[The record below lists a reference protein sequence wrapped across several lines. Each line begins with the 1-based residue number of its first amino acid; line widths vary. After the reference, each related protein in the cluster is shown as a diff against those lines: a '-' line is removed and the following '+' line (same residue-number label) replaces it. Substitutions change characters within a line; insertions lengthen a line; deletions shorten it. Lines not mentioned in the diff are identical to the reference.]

1 MKLKVNRHAAQIVVV
16 IVLGILLVGGGFW
29 FGWAEGVQHPKTV
42 VVSQAVNIVPPQG
55 SSTTLA
61 DFGAFWEAWQDIND
75 LYLRNSDVSGTAKV
89 YGAING
95 LVQSLGDPYTEFFSP
110 ADNQQFQQNI
120 SGNFGGIGAELG
132 TDAKNEIAIIAP
144 LKGTPAET
152 AGLKAQDVVVGI
164 NGSSTDAMTVDQAVN
179 IIRGPIGTKVTLTIM
194 RSGWAKPQDFTITRA
209 NIQVPIVDFEMKG
222 DIAHI
227 SLHEFDQ
234 TADQLFYNALVK
246 ALNNNAQGIVL
257 DLRDDPGGYLNIA
270 VDLAGYFLKPG
281 SLVVSEV
288 GRAVG
293 TTTYS
298 AAGNGALDNFP
309 VVVLVDG
316 GSASASE
323 ILAGALHDDRNIKL
337 VGEKTFGKGTVQ
349 ELEDLSDGSSLK
361 ITVAHWVL
369 PSGKIIDH
377 EGIEPDYAVPLT
389 ATDTANKQDPQLD
402 KAIQVL
408 QSEISSSNP

>member
-1 MKLKVNRHAAQIVVV
+1 MKINKKQVIETTVAVVV
-16 IVLGILLVGGGFW
+16 GVALLGGGFW
-29 FGWAEGVQHPKTV
+29 FGWAEGVQHPKAV
-42 VVSQAVNIVPPQG
+42 LVSQATNIAPPPG

-61 DFGAFWEAWQDIND
+61 DFGTFWEAWQDIND
-75 LYLRNSDVSGTAKV
+75 LYLRNPDVSSTAKV

-110 ADNQQFQQNI
+110 ADNQQFQQDI

-132 TDAKNEIAIIAP
+132 TDAKNDIAIIAP
-144 LKGTPAET
+144 LKGTPADL
-152 AGLKAQDVVVGI
+152 AGLKAQDVIVGI
-164 NGSSTDAMTVDQAVN
+164 NGSSTDQMTVDDAVN
-179 IIRGPIGTKVTLTIM
+179 VIRGPIGTKVTLTVM
-194 RSGWAKPQDFTITRA
+194 RTGWTKTQDFTITRA
-209 NIQVPIVDFEMKG
+209 NIQVPIVNFEMKG
-222 DIAHI
+222 NVAYI
-227 SLHEFDQ
+227 SLEEFDQ

-246 ALNNNAQGIVL
+246 AMNNNAQGIVL
-257 DLRDDPGGYLNIA
+257 DLRDDPGGYLNVA

-288 GRAVG
+288 GRSVA
-293 TTTYS
+293 TTTYTAS
-298 AAGNGALDNFP
+298 GNGALDNFP
-309 VVVLVDG
+309 MVILVNG

-323 ILAGALHDDRNIKL
+323 ILAGALHDDRGIKL
-337 VGEKTFGKGTVQ
+337 IGEKTFGKGTVQ
-349 ELEDLSDGSSLK
+349 ELENLSDGSSLK

-377 EGIEPDYAVPLT
+377 EGIEPDYEVPLT

-408 QSEISSSNP
+408 QEEIK